1 MQPLQQTLVV
11 LLLPSSTS
19 FPVPTVNLVRSP
31 FPERTTLHVW
41 LLALSDLSLGANGIK
56 YICIYIYIF
65 LYLYI
70 YIRFLENVFFD
81 NLWLLNCK
89 TYGFHF

>member
-1 MQPLQQTLVV
+1 MQPLQQILVV
-11 LLLPSSTS
+11 LLLPYSTS

-56 YICIYIYIF
+56 YICIYLYIF

-70 YIRFLENVFFD
+70 YIRFLKNVIFN
-81 NLWLLNCK
+81 NLWFLNCK